1 MAYPTAYTSTVAI
14 PLPSEQIVE
23 QMMASPMIRKRP

>member
-14 PLPSEQIVE
+14 PQNKPSRRCSVN
-23 QMMASPMIRKRP
+23 PMIRKRP